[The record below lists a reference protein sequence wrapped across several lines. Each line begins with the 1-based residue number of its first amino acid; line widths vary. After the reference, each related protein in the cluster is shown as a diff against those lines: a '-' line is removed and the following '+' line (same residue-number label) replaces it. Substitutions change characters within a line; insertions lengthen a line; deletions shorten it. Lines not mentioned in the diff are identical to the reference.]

1 MRRDALLSTVS
12 FLGAFVWASIG
23 TFLFMLQMAGLLL
36 SGPPGG
42 GIESMVSMLS
52 VIVSPAVGCGAGF
65 LAAGLGTRGMKVFAA
80 SLLAFNATL
89 FLFVFLPS
97 PQQLSGAK
105 TFYMLSLILS
115 PIAALVAG
123 VWSARSTKDRTG
135 RTFNHALRRGSGHI
149 RFAVFWLVSTR

>member
-23 TFLFMLQMAGLLL
+23 TFVFMLQLVGLLS

-52 VIVSPAVGCGAGF
+52 VFVSPAVGCGAGF
-65 LAAGLGTRGMKVFAA
+65 LAAGLGTRGIKVLAA
-80 SLLAFNATL
+80 SLLVFNATL

-97 PQQLSGAK
+97 PQQGSGAK

-115 PIAALVAG
+115 PIAALAAG
-123 VWSARSTKDRTG
+123 VWSALSTAHKSHIDTDRV
-135 RTFNHALRRGSGHI
+135 ARGQ
-149 RFAVFWLVSTR
+149 L